1 MSRRDPALDDTFG
14 YRCPIGSHIRRCN
27 PRGAQVI
34 AGGSLHRIIRR
45 AMPYGPPFDP
55 AAPDDEPRGLVGWF
69 INADIANAFELIMSQ
84 WVNDSAFVR
93 SVRGPDG
100 ANPVKNISGQD
111 VLLGVN
117 DPATSSFTL
126 TTAPTDTAP
135 WSNRKITGFGPFVTT
150 RGGAYCYLPSI
161 SAVRF
166 LTA

>member
-1 MSRRDPALDDTFG
+1 
-14 YRCPIGSHIRRCN
+14 
-27 PRGAQVI
+27 
-34 AGGSLHRIIRR
+34 
-45 AMPYGPPFDP
+45 
-55 AAPDDEPRGLVGWF
+55 
-69 INADIANAFELIMSQ
+69 MSQ

-126 TTAPTDTAP
+126 ASPPTATAT
-135 WSNRKITGFGPFVTT
+135 WSNRKLTGFGPFVTT

-161 SAVRF
+161 TALRVISA
-166 LTA
+166 